1 MRKIERRGLYRM
13 ENVLN
18 VKRMIIILVV
28 IIGS

>member
-28 IIGS
+28 IMGS